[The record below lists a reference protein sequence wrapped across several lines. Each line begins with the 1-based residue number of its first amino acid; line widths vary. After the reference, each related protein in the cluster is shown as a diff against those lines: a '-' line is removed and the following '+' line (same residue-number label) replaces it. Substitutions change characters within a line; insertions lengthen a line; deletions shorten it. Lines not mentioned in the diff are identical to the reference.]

1 MKELIAYLI
10 EEINNGAGASLLLVK
25 LEMLQR
31 IAERCPSYYMDEIV
45 RALKED
51 NNAE

>member
-31 IAERCPSYYMDEIV
+31 IAEKCPSYYVTDV
-45 RALKED
+45 VKALKEE